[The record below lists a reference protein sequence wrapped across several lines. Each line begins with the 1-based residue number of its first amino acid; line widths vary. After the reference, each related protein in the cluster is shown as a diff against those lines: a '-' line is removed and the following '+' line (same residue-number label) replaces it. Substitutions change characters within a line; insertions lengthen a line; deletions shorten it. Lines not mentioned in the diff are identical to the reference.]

1 MVAQERNSM
10 CRYPWGIS
18 IVQLQSLVLKCNR
31 VGAGKEEEVGAF
43 LGVRVVKDGKKG
55 TGPSI

>member
-1 MVAQERNSM
+1 M